1 MSSAEHER
9 LLRRARAQ
17 DAALFRYRLIGPAL
31 EEGLSTKQRG
41 KVVRGIAGQVHA
53 GPGGQGVQVS
63 RKTLD
68 RWIRAWHKGGFEAL
82 LPSDRKCEPV
92 TADSVLAMA
101 AALKRENMER
111 TAAQVRRIMVASAG
125 DAPSERTLQRHFARE
140 DLTTPRGTTVFGRF
154 EAGAP
159 NVLWTGDVLHG
170 PLIGGKKTYL
180 VAFLD
185 DHSRFV
191 TGYRWGWS
199 EDSLHLAVAFRRAVA
214 ARGLPGTAYV
224 DNGACF
230 VDETIAVTCAKLGIR
245 ITHSPPYRPEGRG
258 KIERFFETV
267 RGQFLVEISPDGKPA
282 PGRRV
287 PDGLDQ
293 LNGWFTTWVE
303 HEYHVRVHSSTGAT
317 PLARWSTGTPRF
329 TGAAELDAAFLWEA
343 IRTVAARTATIKFQG
358 NVYETAPELAGRAVT
373 IRYSPFDL
381 TRIEVFCR
389 GTSHGHA
396 QPHAITRHCHPKVKQ
411 PPQAVPAVTGID
423 YLQLLEDKRA
433 AADGA
438 AHSISYAG
446 LAPAAAGPD
455 SQEASDDQ

>member
-1 MSSAEHER
+1 
-9 LLRRARAQ
+9 
-17 DAALFRYRLIGPAL
+17 
-31 EEGLSTKQRG
+31 
-41 KVVRGIAGQVHA
+41 
-53 GPGGQGVQVS
+53 
-63 RKTLD
+63 
-68 RWIRAWHKGGFEAL
+68 
-82 LPSDRKCEPV
+82 
-92 TADSVLAMA
+92 MA

-111 TAAQVRRIMVASAG
+111 TAAQVRRIMVASSG

-140 DLTTPRGTTVFGRF
+140 DLATPRGAVVFGRF
-154 EAGAP
+154 EAEAP
-159 NVLWTGDVLHG
+159 NVLWTADVLHG

-185 DHSRFV
+185 DHSRFI

-199 EDSLHLAVAFRRAVA
+199 EDSLHLAAAFKRAVA

-303 HEYHVRVHSSTGAT
+303 HEYHVRLHSSTGAT
-317 PLARWSTGTPRF
+317 PLERWSAGTPRF
-329 TGAAELDAAFLWEA
+329 VPAAQLDAAFLWEA

-358 NVYETAPELAGRAVT
+358 NVYETAPELAGQAVT

-381 TRIEVFCR
+381 TQVEVFHR

-396 QPHAITRHCHPKVKQ
+396 QPHTIRRHCHPKVKQ
-411 PPQAVPAVTGID
+411 APQAVPAVTGID

-433 AADGA
+433 AADGT
-438 AHSISYAG
+438 AHSIRYAS
-446 LAPAAAGPD
+446 LAAAAASPD
-455 SQEASDDQ
+455 HQEASDDQ